1 MLKNVVSTVL
11 SEAQGSNGD
20 GKGLSDV
27 ILYVIIGVVV
37 VAIVGMLIFTNIS
50 RKKQAKKNEEQR
62 SSLVPGDIIETVGG
76 IIGTIVSIRNSAAG
90 REFIIETGDDDRKTT
105 LTVDVQALYR
115 IIWQKNPPA
124 SVTGKDADGKKN
136 ADIVNADVS
145 KPEGSEEKKD
155 K

>member
-50 RKKQAKKNEEQR
+50 R
-62 SSLVPGDIIETVGG
+62 
-76 IIGTIVSIRNSAAG
+76 
-90 REFIIETGDDDRKTT
+90 
-105 LTVDVQALYR
+105 
-115 IIWQKNPPA
+115 
-124 SVTGKDADGKKN
+124 
-136 ADIVNADVS
+136 
-145 KPEGSEEKKD
+145 
-155 K
+155 